1 MGAGVVQVISY
12 IYIIYNKQK
21 RPYMKYFTKEVKI
34 AIVAI
39 VGLVVLFLGMNFLK
53 GLDLFS
59 SESKYYI
66 SFKDISG
73 LSSSCPIYADG
84 YQVGVVRNIQYD
96 YGQTKDIIV
105 EASINK
111 DMRIPKGSSA
121 EIVSDLMG
129 NVKVNLL
136 LANNMRERIN
146 PGETIVGGINDGA
159 MGQMKDLIPIVQ
171 KMLPKLDSILCSV
184 NTLLQDPA
192 IANSL
197 HNVETVTGN
206 LTTSTRQLNTLLGT
220 LNRRVPGLLA
230 KADNVMDNTEVI
242 TGKLAKVDVDGT
254 MQKVNT
260 TLQNVQEFTHQLNNN
275 QGSLGLLM
283 RDPNLYYDLNAT
295 VKSAD
300 SLLIDLKAHPKRYVH
315 FSIFGKKDK

>member
-1 MGAGVVQVISY
+1 
-12 IYIIYNKQK
+12 
-21 RPYMKYFTKEVKI
+21 MKALTKEVKI
-34 AIVAI
+34 ALVAI
-39 VGLVVLFLGMNFLK
+39 AGVIILFFGMNFLK
-53 GLDLFS
+53 GLNLFS
-59 SESKYYI
+59 STDDYFIE
-66 SFKDISG
+66 FKDISG

-84 YQVGVVRNIQYD
+84 FKVGTVKSVIYD
-96 YGQTKDIIV
+96 YTNEHPTRVVVGLDKQI
-105 EASINK
+105 
-111 DMRIPKGSSA
+111 RIPKGSTA
-121 EIVSDLMG
+121 EIESDLMG

>member
-1 MGAGVVQVISY
+1 
-12 IYIIYNKQK
+12 
-21 RPYMKYFTKEVKI
+21 MKYFTKEVKI

-39 VGLVVLFLGMNFLK
+39 AGLVVLFLGMNFLK

-59 SESKYYI
+59 SDSRYYI

-84 YQVGVVRNIQYD
+84 YKVGVVRSINYD
-96 YGQTKDIIV
+96 YGQTKDIVV
-105 EASINK
+105 EADINK

-159 MGQMKDLIPIVQ
+159 MGQVKDLIPVVE
-171 KMLPKLDSILCSV
+171 KMLPKLDSILANV
-184 NTLLQDPA
+184 NALLADPA
-192 IANSL
+192 LSNSL
-197 HNVETVTGN
+197 HNVETITDN
-206 LTTSTRQLNTLLGT
+206 LTTSSRELNTLLSS
-220 LNRRVPGLLA
+220 LNNSVPGLVN
-230 KADNVMDNTEVI
+230 KAGRVMDNAQVL
-242 TGKLAKVDVDGT
+242 TGKLSNVDVQGT
-254 MQKVNT
+254 MDKVNA
-260 TLQNVQEFTHQLNNN
+260 TLDNVQAFTDQLNNN

-283 RDPNLYYDLNAT
+283 KDPNLYYNLNST
-295 VKSAD
+295 VKHAD
-300 SLLIDLKAHPKRYVH
+300 SLMIDLKSHPKRYVH
-315 FSIFGKKDK
+315 FSVFGRKDK

>member
-1 MGAGVVQVISY
+1 
-12 IYIIYNKQK
+12 
-21 RPYMKYFTKEVKI
+21 MKYFTKEVKI

-184 NTLLQDPA
+184 NALLQDPA

>member
-1 MGAGVVQVISY
+1 
-12 IYIIYNKQK
+12 
-21 RPYMKYFTKEVKI
+21 MKYFTKEVKI

-53 GLDLFS
+53 VLDLFS

-171 KMLPKLDSILCSV
+171 KMLPKLDSILWSV

>member
-1 MGAGVVQVISY
+1 
-12 IYIIYNKQK
+12 
-21 RPYMKYFTKEVKI
+21 MKYFTKEVKI

-59 SESKYYI
+59 SDNRYYI
-66 SFKDISG
+66 SFRDISG
-73 LSSSCPIYADG
+73 LSSSSPIYADG
-84 YQVGVVRNIQYD
+84 YKVGVVRGIVYD
-96 YGQTKDIIV
+96 YSQSKDIIV
-105 EASINK
+105 EADINK

-136 LANNMRERIN
+136 LASNPRERVN

-159 MGQMKDLIPIVQ
+159 MGQMKDLIPVVQ
-171 KMLPKLDSILCSV
+171 DMLPKLDSILASV
-184 NTLLQDPA
+184 NLLLQDPA

-206 LTTSTRQLNTLLGT
+206 LTVSTRRLNTLLGT
-220 LNRRVPGLLA
+220 LNSRMPGLLA
-230 KADNVMDNTEVI
+230 KADGVMDNAQVVTSN
-242 TGKLAKVDVDGT
+242 LSKVDVEGT
-254 MQKVNT
+254 MSKVNA
-260 TLQNVQEFTHQLNNN
+260 TLDNVQAFTDQLNNN
-275 QGSLGLLM
+275 KGSLGLLM
-283 RDPNLYYDLNAT
+283 RDPNLYYNLNAT

-300 SLLIDLKAHPKRYVH
+300 SLLIDLKSHPKRYVH
-315 FSIFGKKDK
+315 FSVFGRKDK

>member
-1 MGAGVVQVISY
+1 
-12 IYIIYNKQK
+12 
-21 RPYMKYFTKEVKI
+21 MKYFTKEVKI

-59 SESKYYI
+59 TDNRYYI
-66 SFKDISG
+66 SFRDISG
-73 LSSSCPIYADG
+73 LSSSSPIYADG
-84 YQVGVVRNIQYD
+84 YKVGVVRGIVYD
-96 YGQTKDIIV
+96 YSQSKDIIV
-105 EASINK
+105 EADINK

-136 LANNMRERIN
+136 LASNPRERVN

-159 MGQMKDLIPIVQ
+159 MGQMKDLIPVVQ
-171 KMLPKLDSILCSV
+171 DMLPKLDSILASV
-184 NTLLQDPA
+184 NLLLQDPA

-206 LTTSTRQLNTLLGT
+206 LTVSTRRLNTLLGT
-220 LNRRVPGLLA
+220 LNRRMPGLLA
-230 KADNVMDNTEVI
+230 KADGVMDNAQVVTSN
-242 TGKLAKVDVDGT
+242 LSKVDVEGT
-254 MQKVNT
+254 MSKVNA
-260 TLQNVQEFTHQLNNN
+260 TLYNVQAFTDQLNNN
-275 QGSLGLLM
+275 TGSLGLLM
-283 RDPNLYYDLNAT
+283 RDPNLYYNLNAT

-300 SLLIDLKAHPKRYVH
+300 SLLIDLKSHPKRYVH
-315 FSIFGKKDK
+315 FSVFGRKDK

>member
-1 MGAGVVQVISY
+1 
-12 IYIIYNKQK
+12 
-21 RPYMKYFTKEVKI
+21 MKYFTKEVKI

-59 SESKYYI
+59 TDNRYYI
-66 SFKDISG
+66 SFRDISG
-73 LSSSCPIYADG
+73 LSSSSPIYADG
-84 YQVGVVRNIQYD
+84 YKVGVVRGIVYD
-96 YGQTKDIIV
+96 YSQSKDIIV
-105 EASINK
+105 EADINK

-136 LANNMRERIN
+136 LASNPRERVN

-159 MGQMKDLIPIVQ
+159 MGQMKDLIPVVQ
-171 KMLPKLDSILCSV
+171 DMLPKLDSILASV
-184 NTLLQDPA
+184 NLLLQDPA

-206 LTTSTRQLNTLLGT
+206 LTVSTRRLNTLLGT
-220 LNRRVPGLLA
+220 LNSRMPGLLA
-230 KADNVMDNTEVI
+230 KADGVMDNAQVVTSN
-242 TGKLAKVDVDGT
+242 LSKVDVEGT
-254 MQKVNT
+254 MSKVNA
-260 TLQNVQEFTHQLNNN
+260 TLDNVQAFTDQLNNN
-275 QGSLGLLM
+275 KGSLGLLM
-283 RDPNLYYDLNAT
+283 RDPNLYYNLNAT

-300 SLLIDLKAHPKRYVH
+300 SLLIDLKSHPKRYVH
-315 FSIFGKKDK
+315 FSVFGRKDK

>member
-1 MGAGVVQVISY
+1 
-12 IYIIYNKQK
+12 
-21 RPYMKYFTKEVKI
+21 
-34 AIVAI
+34 
-39 VGLVVLFLGMNFLK
+39 
-53 GLDLFS
+53 
-59 SESKYYI
+59 
-66 SFKDISG
+66 
-73 LSSSCPIYADG
+73 
-84 YQVGVVRNIQYD
+84 
-96 YGQTKDIIV
+96 
-105 EASINK
+105 
-111 DMRIPKGSSA
+111 
-121 EIVSDLMG
+121 MG

>member
-1 MGAGVVQVISY
+1 
-12 IYIIYNKQK
+12 
-21 RPYMKYFTKEVKI
+21 MKYFTKEVKI

-59 SESKYYI
+59 TDNRYYI
-66 SFKDISG
+66 SFRDISG
-73 LSSSCPIYADG
+73 LSSSSPIYADG
-84 YQVGVVRNIQYD
+84 YKVGVVRGIVYD
-96 YGQTKDIIV
+96 YSQSKDIIV
-105 EASINK
+105 EADINK

-136 LANNMRERIN
+136 LASNPRERVN

-159 MGQMKDLIPIVQ
+159 MGQMKDLIPVVQ
-171 KMLPKLDSILCSV
+171 DMLPKLDSILASV
-184 NTLLQDPA
+184 NLLLQDPA

-206 LTTSTRQLNTLLGT
+206 LTVSTRRLNTLLGT
-220 LNRRVPGLLA
+220 LNRRMPGLLA
-230 KADNVMDNTEVI
+230 KADGVMDNAQVVTSN
-242 TGKLAKVDVDGT
+242 LSKVDVEGT
-254 MQKVNT
+254 MRKVNA
-260 TLQNVQEFTHQLNNN
+260 TLDNVQAFTDQLNNN
-275 QGSLGLLM
+275 TGSLGLLM
-283 RDPNLYYDLNAT
+283 RNPNLYYNLNAT

-300 SLLIDLKAHPKRYVH
+300 SLLIDLKSHPKRYVH
-315 FSIFGKKDK
+315 FSVFGRKDK

>member
-1 MGAGVVQVISY
+1 
-12 IYIIYNKQK
+12 
-21 RPYMKYFTKEVKI
+21 MKYFTKEVKI

-59 SESKYYI
+59 TDNRYYI
-66 SFKDISG
+66 SFRDISG
-73 LSSSCPIYADG
+73 LSSSSPIYADG
-84 YQVGVVRNIQYD
+84 YKVGVVRGIVYD
-96 YGQTKDIIV
+96 YSQSKDIIV
-105 EASINK
+105 EADINK

-136 LANNMRERIN
+136 LASNPRERVN

-159 MGQMKDLIPIVQ
+159 MGQMKDLIPVVQ
-171 KMLPKLDSILCSV
+171 DMLPKLDSILASV
-184 NTLLQDPA
+184 NLLLQDPA

-206 LTTSTRQLNTLLGT
+206 LTVSTRRLNTLLGT
-220 LNRRVPGLLA
+220 LNRRMPGLLA
-230 KADNVMDNTEVI
+230 KADGVMDNAQVVTSN
-242 TGKLAKVDVDGT
+242 LSKVDVEGT
-254 MQKVNT
+254 MSKVNA
-260 TLQNVQEFTHQLNNN
+260 TLDNVQAFTDQLNNN
-275 QGSLGLLM
+275 TGSLGLLM
-283 RDPNLYYDLNAT
+283 RDPNLYHNLNAT

-300 SLLIDLKAHPKRYVH
+300 SLLIDLKSHPKRYVH
-315 FSIFGKKDK
+315 FSVFGRKDK

>member
-1 MGAGVVQVISY
+1 
-12 IYIIYNKQK
+12 
-21 RPYMKYFTKEVKI
+21 MKYFTKEVKI

-53 GLDLFS
+53 GLELFS
-59 SESKYYI
+59 SDNRYYI
-66 SFKDISG
+66 SFRDISG

-84 YQVGVVRNIQYD
+84 YKVGVVRGIVYD
-96 YGQTKDIIV
+96 YTQSKDIIV
-105 EASINK
+105 EADINK

-136 LANNMRERIN
+136 LASNPRERVN

-159 MGQMKDLIPIVQ
+159 MGQMKDLIPVVQ
-171 KMLPKLDSILCSV
+171 DMLPKLDSILASV
-184 NTLLQDPA
+184 NLLLQDPA

-206 LTTSTRQLNTLLGT
+206 LTVSTRRLNTLLGT
-220 LNRRVPGLLA
+220 LNSRMPGLLA
-230 KADNVMDNTEVI
+230 KADGVMDNAQVVTSN
-242 TGKLAKVDVDGT
+242 LSKVDVEGT
-254 MQKVNT
+254 MSKVNA
-260 TLQNVQEFTHQLNNN
+260 TLDNVQAFTDQLNNN
-275 QGSLGLLM
+275 TGSLGLLM
-283 RDPNLYYDLNAT
+283 RDPNLYYNLNAT

-300 SLLIDLKAHPKRYVH
+300 SLLIDLKSHPKRYVH
-315 FSIFGKKDK
+315 FSVFGRKDK

>member
-1 MGAGVVQVISY
+1 
-12 IYIIYNKQK
+12 
-21 RPYMKYFTKEVKI
+21 MKYFTKEVKI

-197 HNVETVTGN
+197 HNVEIVTGN

>member
-1 MGAGVVQVISY
+1 
-12 IYIIYNKQK
+12 
-21 RPYMKYFTKEVKI
+21 MKYFTKEVKI

-53 GLDLFS
+53 GLELFS
-59 SESKYYI
+59 SDNRYYI
-66 SFKDISG
+66 SFRDISG

-84 YQVGVVRNIQYD
+84 YKVGVVRGIVYD
-96 YGQTKDIIV
+96 YTQSKDIIV
-105 EASINK
+105 EADINK

-136 LANNMRERIN
+136 LASNPRERVN

-159 MGQMKDLIPIVQ
+159 MGQMKDLIPVVQ
-171 KMLPKLDSILCSV
+171 DMLPKLDSILASV
-184 NTLLQDPA
+184 NLLLQDPA

-206 LTTSTRQLNTLLGT
+206 LTVSTRRLNTLLGT
-220 LNRRVPGLLA
+220 LNSRMPGLLA
-230 KADNVMDNTEVI
+230 KADGVMDNAQVVT
-242 TGKLAKVDVDGT
+242 LNLSKVDVEGT
-254 MQKVNT
+254 MSKVNA
-260 TLQNVQEFTHQLNNN
+260 TLDNVQAFTDQLNNN
-275 QGSLGLLM
+275 NGSLGLLM
-283 RDPNLYYDLNAT
+283 RDPNLYYNLNAT

-300 SLLIDLKAHPKRYVH
+300 SLLIDLKSHPKRYVH
-315 FSIFGKKDK
+315 FSVFGRKDK

>member
-1 MGAGVVQVISY
+1 
-12 IYIIYNKQK
+12 
-21 RPYMKYFTKEVKI
+21 MKYFTKEVKI

-59 SESKYYI
+59 SDNRYYI
-66 SFKDISG
+66 SFRDISG
-73 LSSSCPIYADG
+73 LSSSSPIYADG
-84 YQVGVVRNIQYD
+84 YKVGVVRGIVYD
-96 YGQTKDIIV
+96 YSQSKDIIV
-105 EASINK
+105 EADINK

-136 LANNMRERIN
+136 LASNPRERVN

-159 MGQMKDLIPIVQ
+159 MGQMKDLIPVVQ
-171 KMLPKLDSILCSV
+171 DMLPKLDSILASV
-184 NTLLQDPA
+184 NLLLQDPA

-206 LTTSTRQLNTLLGT
+206 LTVSTRRLNTLLGT
-220 LNRRVPGLLA
+220 LNRRMPGLLA
-230 KADNVMDNTEVI
+230 KADGVMDNAQVVTSN
-242 TGKLAKVDVDGT
+242 LSKVDVEGT
-254 MQKVNT
+254 MSKVNA
-260 TLQNVQEFTHQLNNN
+260 TLDNVQAFTDQLNNN
-275 QGSLGLLM
+275 TGSLGLLM
-283 RDPNLYYDLNAT
+283 RDPNLYYNLNAT

-300 SLLIDLKAHPKRYVH
+300 SLLIDLKSHPKRYVH
-315 FSIFGKKDK
+315 FSVFGRKDKQTGIR

>member
-1 MGAGVVQVISY
+1 MSTVEQVGNLRNIN
-12 IYIIYNKQK
+12 IIK
-21 RPYMKYFTKEVKI
+21 VKI

-53 GLDLFS
+53 GLELFS
-59 SESKYYI
+59 SDNRYYI
-66 SFKDISG
+66 SFRDISG

-84 YQVGVVRNIQYD
+84 YKVGVVRGIVYD
-96 YGQTKDIIV
+96 YSQSKDIIV
-105 EASINK
+105 EADINK

-136 LANNMRERIN
+136 LASNPRERVN

-159 MGQMKDLIPIVQ
+159 MGQMKDLIPVVQ
-171 KMLPKLDSILCSV
+171 DMLPKLDSILASV
-184 NTLLQDPA
+184 NLLLQDPA

-206 LTTSTRQLNTLLGT
+206 LTVSTRRLNTLLGT
-220 LNRRVPGLLA
+220 LNRRMPGLLA
-230 KADNVMDNTEVI
+230 KADGVMDNAQVVTSN
-242 TGKLAKVDVDGT
+242 LSKVDVEGT
-254 MQKVNT
+254 MSKVNA
-260 TLQNVQEFTHQLNNN
+260 TLDNVQAFTDQLNNN
-275 QGSLGLLM
+275 TGSLGLLM
-283 RDPNLYYDLNAT
+283 RDPNLYYNLNAT

-300 SLLIDLKAHPKRYVH
+300 SLLIDLKSHPKRYVH
-315 FSIFGKKDK
+315 FSVFGRKDK